1 MTGMNILGL
10 VMCLGGIC
18 CHLIHKYSL
27 IIKNDVQIEEEEVA
41 ETFSR
46 NNINSAN
53 GQVKSLGQRVPLL
66 DSQLLE
72 TDTDDDNSNEQ
83 NSSEVIFDVLK
94 RRDANR

>member
-10 VMCLGGIC
+10 VVCLGGIC
-18 CHLIHKYSL
+18 CHLVHKYSL
-27 IIKNDVQIEEEEVA
+27 IIKNDVQVEEDEVS
-41 ETFSR
+41 ESFPR
-46 NNINSAN
+46 NGVSSGN
-53 GQVKSLGQRVPLL
+53 GTVKSLGQRVPLL

-72 TDTDDDNSNEQ
+72 TDSDEENSNEQ

>member
-27 IIKNDVQIEEEEVA
+27 ILKLDVQTEEDE
-41 ETFSR
+41 SPR
-46 NNINSAN
+46 NGVSN
-53 GQVKSLGQRVPLL
+53 GNGIIKSSGQRVPLL

-72 TDTDDDNSNEQ
+72 TDSDDENSNEQ

>member
-27 IIKNDVQIEEEEVA
+27 IIKNDVQTEEEEVI
-41 ETFSR
+41 ESFPR
-46 NNINSAN
+46 NNTN
-53 GQVKSLGQRVPLL
+53 GTVKSLGQRVPLL

-94 RRDANR
+94 RRDGGNR